1 MAPTHPCG
9 GSADAPAQG
18 CGSEEG
24 RSPATCEPPLMAT
37 APMGTFVLP
46 LPGDL
51 SLKVQAAG
59 GKHKGKWYMKINN
72 LQDRNPQA
80 YPESLEET
88 VLRISAVKLASRS
101 GGVVTLDMI
110 MGQMRTLKQRIMVPV
125 EVTEAMRPPEPNEPV
140 PEAIRAHPLWFDPK
154 RLLK

>member
-1 MAPTHPCG
+1 M
-9 GSADAPAQG
+9 
-18 CGSEEG
+18 
-24 RSPATCEPPLMAT
+24 
-37 APMGTFVLP
+37 
-46 LPGDL
+46 
-51 SLKVQAAG
+51 KVQAAG
-59 GKHKGKWYMKINN
+59 GKHKGKWYMKING

-110 MGQMRTLKQRIMVPV
+110 MDQMRTLKQRIMMHVD
-125 EVTEAMRPPEPNEPV
+125 VTEGMRPLEPNEPV
-140 PEAIRAHPLWFDPK
+140 PEALRAHPLWFDPE